1 MCDLKTH
8 LDQLFYLAS
17 ISYDQNRYAAAAELL
32 SPYLRHRTTHGYAWF
47 MYGDALRVL
56 GLVHEAERG
65 LVRSQ
70 ELCPG
75 QPWPRVRL
83 GMVKEQLGHRE
94 SAEQDYAAVADH
106 ADVTRAGWYWVVRGT
121 NLAALGQFDQ
131 AEACHRAALECDD
144 VDRGEACLNLGY
156 VLRARGRYDEA
167 AEAFRR
173 CLRVSP
179 GNPEAAEAIVTLK
192 DVAQAIAV
200 AAATPDV

>member
-1 MCDLKTH
+1 MIDLETH

-17 ISYDQNRYAAAAELL
+17 IAYDQDRFAAAAELL
-32 SPYLRHRTTHGYAWF
+32 SPYLRHRATHGYAWF
-47 MYGDALRVL
+47 VYGDALRVL
-56 GLVHEAERG
+56 GLLHEAERG

-106 ADVTRAGWYWVVRGT
+106 ADVAQSGWYWVIRGA
-121 NLAALGQFDQ
+121 NLAATGQFEQ
-131 AEACHRAALECDD
+131 AEGCHRAALACAD
-144 VDRGEACLNLGY
+144 VDAAEAYLNLGH
-156 VLRARGRYDEA
+156 VLRAQGRYEAA

-173 CLRVSP
+173 CLRTAP
-179 GNPEAAEAIVTLK
+179 DNGDATEALATLDGVAEA
-192 DVAQAIAV
+192 VAM
-200 AAATPDV
+200 AATEPRA